1 MPRICHA
8 VFLSAFVFAS
18 EARPQGAT
26 APSVIPADQSADIYG
41 IYSAV
46 IGQIKLSHT
55 NTATKYLIENAT
67 GFSPDPS
74 PVGCVTPPAAHRRSF
89 DEILAAFAAHKSDSF
104 RLERKFAISKP
115 YEILDAAEVKQFI
128 QMTMNPSPLDGSR
141 DGVDKFRGATDV
153 IRLGNVYFNHE
164 KRSPWCAPAPGAAD
178 CVACGYGGYWS
189 GRKTVGTNWN
199 GIPCITVASQRTTF
213 DGNDAIV
220 NVEAPIL

>member
-18 EARPQGAT
+18 EARPQAAT

-141 DGVDKFRGATDV
+141 DEVDKFRGGTDI

-164 KRSPWCAPAPGAAD
+164 RTFAMVRTGAWCGGL
-178 CVACGYGGYWS
+178 CGLWVWRILEWKEDGWHELEWD
-189 GRKTVGTNWN
+189 T
-199 GIPCITVASQRTTF
+199 CITVASQRTT
-213 DGNDAIV
+213 DGNAAGV
-220 NVEAPIL
+220 